1 MTSAWLWVARGE
13 KEWVCAHGGDYAA
26 LLAVAERGEDD
37 DEYST
42 SIFPDLFATVDS
54 GGRPHPALAKVRL
67 FHGFQR
73 AGEVCFNPSR
83 CVHAVRNTCLTI
95 SLTHNYVDASNLPD
109 VLGDAVRSL
118 NEELLPMAAALGPKK
133 VLKLLARSLHVKQ
146 AALSKVLRGLP
157 KLFAPAAL
165 EQVLQAAC
173 APEGSS
179 TEAAAAVEA
188 LLRPPLERMGQPDG
202 VLPQLVEA
210 ATRLVAA
217 LELGSKKVVGTK
229 GAAEGGGE
237 VGVSPS

>member
-1 MTSAWLWVARGE
+1 M
-13 KEWVCAHGGDYAA
+13 
-26 LLAVAERGEDD
+26 
-37 DEYST
+37 
-42 SIFPDLFATVDS
+42 
-54 GGRPHPALAKVRL
+54 RL

-73 AGEVCFNPSR
+73 AGEVCFNPSQ

-146 AALSKVLRGLP
+146 AALSKVLRALP

-202 VLPQLVEA
+202 VLPQLVDA

-217 LELGSKKVVGTK
+217 LELQGSKRVAGTK
-229 GAAEGGGE
+229 GEAEGGG
-237 VGVSPS
+237 